1 MSRLYPTAI
10 YIRLSREDGDKDE
23 SDSVS
28 NQKKLLMTFVQSH
41 EELLLYNIYTDDG
54 YSGTTFRRPA
64 FRQMLSDIEERKVT
78 CVLVKDLSRF
88 GRDYIESGRFLE
100 RYFPEKGVRFISV
113 SDHIDSLRQSY
124 DMLLPI
130 RNVFNEQYARDISRK
145 VHSAL
150 RAKQQCGE
158 FIGAFA
164 SYGYRKS
171 PGNKNRLLIDEYAAS
186 VVRRIF
192 SLYLKGC
199 GKQQIARILN
209 AEGVLSPSE
218 YKRAAGLS
226 YGSPATAGH
235 HTLWSYS
242 TINHILHKEI
252 YVGNMVQGTKRQELR
267 GKQRAVRRENWV
279 VVPGTHPPIIDEET
293 WNLTQALLKSRVR
306 SPADNTG
313 KTFLPGKPG
322 VSSREPSSPG
332 RPDISA
338 RNPGAPASP
347 PTENPFSGLLFCAGC
362 GRPMVKTS
370 WRHADGRP
378 EYAFTCGTCKRYGRS
393 ACTPHTISARAL
405 TQVILSDL
413 SRILSHCENLPGLA
427 RLQAKRFL
435 ARWSDS
441 AAHGAVPESSRAGGD
456 ARQLKLEN
464 ILPRQEE
471 ARQLKLEDVLPGQED
486 ARQPDREEFRQLKL
500 EDILPRQED
509 TRQPGREEFLPERED
524 IRQLE
529 REEFHLQSLLRSSY
543 EDYKAGLLSR
553 QEFLSCQTDF
563 RRRKKLCADRLRVL
577 REQNEALAARIG
589 RSPFLREAAG
599 AAAQGAGPAADCT
612 DSATPGTGLA
622 AECADSATPGAGL
635 VAECADS
642 AAPGTGL
649 AAECA
654 DAATPG
660 TEPAADCA
668 DAFSSG
674 AAQAIF
680 PDRGLLRQL
689 ISRIIVHENRKIQ
702 IIYLFPPDD
711 TFSLPGQYSIKN

>member
-28 NQKKLLMTFVQSH
+28 NQKKLLMAFVQSH
-41 EELLLYNIYTDDG
+41 EELLLYNVYTDDG

-171 PGNKNRLLIDEYAAS
+171 PGDKNRLLIDEYAAS

-293 WNLTQALLKSRVR
+293 WNLTQALLKNRVR
-306 SPADNTG
+306 SPADNAG

-322 VSSREPSSPG
+322 VSFREPSSPG

-378 EYAFTCGTCKRYGRS
+378 EYAFTCGTCKRHGRG

-427 RLQAKRFL
+427 RQQAERFL
-435 ARWSDS
+435 ARWSGS

-456 ARQLKLEN
+456 A
-464 ILPRQEE
+464 
-471 ARQLKLEDVLPGQED
+471 
-486 ARQPDREEFRQLKL
+486 
-500 EDILPRQED
+500 
-509 TRQPGREEFLPERED
+509 
-524 IRQLE
+524 RQLE

-553 QEFLSCQTDF
+553 QEFLSCQKDF

-577 REQNEALAARIG
+577 REQNEVLAARIG
-589 RSPFLREAAG
+589 RSPFLQEAAG
-599 AAAQGAGPAADCT
+599 AAA
-612 DSATPGTGLA
+612 PGTGLA
-622 AECADSATPGAGL
+622 AECADSATPGADL
-635 VAECADS
+635 AADCADS
-642 AAPGTGL
+642 ATPGAGL
-649 AAECA
+649 VADCA

-660 TEPAADCA
+660 AGPAADCA

-689 ISRIIVHENRKIQ
+689 ISRIVVHENRKIQ

>member
-28 NQKKLLMTFVQSH
+28 NQKKLLMAFVQSH

-171 PGNKNRLLIDEYAAS
+171 PGDKNRLLIDEYAAS

-209 AEGVLSPSE
+209 AEGILSPSE

-226 YGSPATAGH
+226 YGSPATAGQ

-279 VVPGTHPPIIDEET
+279 IVPGTHPPIIDEET
-293 WNLTQALLKSRVR
+293 WNLTQTLLKNRVR
-306 SPADNTG
+306 SPADNAG
-313 KTFLPGKPG
+313 KTFLPGNPG

-378 EYAFTCGTCKRYGRS
+378 EYAFTCGTCKRHGRG

-427 RLQAKRFL
+427 RQQAERFL
-435 ARWSDS
+435 ARWSGS
-441 AAHGAVPESSRAGGD
+441 AAHGAVPESSRAGGN

-509 TRQPGREEFLPERED
+509 TRQPGREEFRLPERED

-563 RRRKKLCADRLRVL
+563 RRRKTLCADRLRVL
-577 REQNEALAARIG
+577 REQNEVLAARIG
-589 RSPFLREAAG
+589 RSPFLQEAAG

-622 AECADSATPGAGL
+622 AD
-635 VAECADS
+635 CADS
-642 AAPGTGL
+642 AAP
-649 AAECA
+649 
-654 DAATPG
+654 
-660 TEPAADCA
+660 
-668 DAFSSG
+668 
-674 AAQAIF
+674 AIF

-689 ISRIIVHENRKIQ
+689 ISRIVVHENRKIQ

>member
-28 NQKKLLMTFVQSH
+28 NQKKLLMAFVQSH

-171 PGNKNRLLIDEYAAS
+171 PGDKNRLLIDEYAAS

-293 WNLTQALLKSRVR
+293 WNLTQALLKNRVR

-322 VSSREPSSPG
+322 VSSREPSPPG

-378 EYAFTCGTCKRYGRS
+378 EYAFTCGTCKRHGRS

-427 RLQAKRFL
+427 RQQAERFL
-435 ARWSDS
+435 ARWSGS
-441 AAHGAVPESSRAGGD
+441 AAHGAIPESSRAGGD
-456 ARQLKLEN
+456 A
-464 ILPRQEE
+464 
-471 ARQLKLEDVLPGQED
+471 
-486 ARQPDREEFRQLKL
+486 
-500 EDILPRQED
+500 
-509 TRQPGREEFLPERED
+509 
-524 IRQLE
+524 RQLE

-577 REQNEALAARIG
+577 REQNEVLAARIG

-599 AAAQGAGPAADCT
+599 AAQGAD
-612 DSATPGTGLA
+612 LA
-622 AECADSATPGAGL
+622 AECADSATPGADL
-635 VAECADS
+635 AAECADS
-642 AAPGTGL
+642 AAPGAG
-649 AAECA
+649 
-654 DAATPG
+654 
-660 TEPAADCA
+660 PAADCT

-689 ISRIIVHENRKIQ
+689 ISRIVVHENRKIQ

>member
-28 NQKKLLMTFVQSH
+28 NQKKLLMAFVQSH

-171 PGNKNRLLIDEYAAS
+171 PGDKNRLLIDEYAAS

-209 AEGVLSPSE
+209 AEGILSPSE

-226 YGSPATAGH
+226 YGSPATVGQ

-293 WNLTQALLKSRVR
+293 WNLTQTLLKNRVR
-306 SPADNTG
+306 SPADNAG

-338 RNPGAPASP
+338 RNPGTPASP

-378 EYAFTCGTCKRYGRS
+378 EYAYTCGTCKRHGRG

-427 RLQAKRFL
+427 RQQAERFL
-435 ARWSDS
+435 ARWSGS

-456 ARQLKLEN
+456 A
-464 ILPRQEE
+464 
-471 ARQLKLEDVLPGQED
+471 
-486 ARQPDREEFRQLKL
+486 
-500 EDILPRQED
+500 
-509 TRQPGREEFLPERED
+509 
-524 IRQLE
+524 RQLE

-563 RRRKKLCADRLRVL
+563 RRRKKLCTDRLRVL
-577 REQNEALAARIG
+577 REQDEALAARIG
-589 RSPFLREAAG
+589 RSPFLQEAAG
-599 AAAQGAGPAADCT
+599 AAA
-612 DSATPGTGLA
+612 PGTGLA
-622 AECADSATPGAGL
+622 AECADSAAPGAGL
-635 VAECADS
+635 
-642 AAPGTGL
+642 T
-649 AAECA
+649 
-654 DAATPG
+654 
-660 TEPAADCA
+660 ADCT
-668 DAFSSG
+668 DAFSAG

-689 ISRIIVHENRKIQ
+689 ISRIVVHENRKIQ

>member
-28 NQKKLLMTFVQSH
+28 NQKKLLMAFVQSH

-279 VVPGTHPPIIDEET
+279 IVPGTHPPIIDMET

-427 RLQAKRFL
+427 RQQAERFL
-435 ARWSDS
+435 ARWSGS

-456 ARQLKLEN
+456 ARQLKLED

-471 ARQLKLEDVLPGQED
+471 

-500 EDILPRQED
+500 EDVLPEQKD
-509 TRQPGREEFLPERED
+509 ARQPDQEEFRQPERED
-524 IRQLE
+524 VRQLE

-589 RSPFLREAAG
+589 RSPFLQEAAG

-622 AECADSATPGAGL
+622 ADCADSATPGAGL

-649 AAECA
+649 AAECTASVTPGAGPTAECA
-654 DAATPG
+654 DAATP
-660 TEPAADCA
+660 
-668 DAFSSG
+668 G

-689 ISRIIVHENRKIQ
+689 ISRIVVHENRKIQ

>member
-28 NQKKLLMTFVQSH
+28 NQKKLLMAFVQSH
-41 EELLLYNIYTDDG
+41 EELLLYNVYTDDG

-171 PGNKNRLLIDEYAAS
+171 PGDKNRLLIDEYAAS
-186 VVRRIF
+186 VVRKIF

-293 WNLTQALLKSRVR
+293 WNLTQALLKNRVR
-306 SPADNTG
+306 SPADNAG

-362 GRPMVKTS
+362 GCPMVKTS

-378 EYAFTCGTCKRYGRS
+378 EYAFTCGTCKRHGRG

-427 RLQAKRFL
+427 RQQAERFL
-435 ARWSDS
+435 ARWSGS

-456 ARQLKLEN
+456 A
-464 ILPRQEE
+464 
-471 ARQLKLEDVLPGQED
+471 
-486 ARQPDREEFRQLKL
+486 
-500 EDILPRQED
+500 
-509 TRQPGREEFLPERED
+509 
-524 IRQLE
+524 RQLE

-563 RRRKKLCADRLRVL
+563 RRRKKLCTDRLRVL
-577 REQNEALAARIG
+577 REQDEALAARIG
-589 RSPFLREAAG
+589 RSPFLQEAAG
-599 AAAQGAGPAADCT
+599 AAA
-612 DSATPGTGLA
+612 PGTGLA
-622 AECADSATPGAGL
+622 AECADSAAPGAGL
-635 VAECADS
+635 
-642 AAPGTGL
+642 T
-649 AAECA
+649 
-654 DAATPG
+654 
-660 TEPAADCA
+660 ADCT
-668 DAFSSG
+668 DAFSAG

-689 ISRIIVHENRKIQ
+689 ISRIVVHENRKIQ

>member
-28 NQKKLLMTFVQSH
+28 NQKKLLMAFVQSH

-405 TQVILSDL
+405 TQVILFDL

-427 RLQAKRFL
+427 RQQAKRFL
-435 ARWSDS
+435 ARWSGS
-441 AAHGAVPESSRAGGD
+441 AAHGAVPELSRAGGD
-456 ARQLKLEN
+456 VRQLKPED

-486 ARQPDREEFRQLKL
+486 ARQPGREEFRQLKL

-509 TRQPGREEFLPERED
+509 TRQPGREEFRLPERED

-577 REQNEALAARIG
+577 REQNEVLAARIG
-589 RSPFLREAAG
+589 RSPFLQEAAG

-622 AECADSATPGAGL
+622 AD
-635 VAECADS
+635 CADS

-649 AAECA
+649 AAECTASVTPGAGPTAECA
-654 DAATPG
+654 DAATP
-660 TEPAADCA
+660 
-668 DAFSSG
+668 G

-689 ISRIIVHENRKIQ
+689 ISRIVVHENRKIQ

>member
-28 NQKKLLMTFVQSH
+28 NQKKLLMAFVQSH
-41 EELLLYNIYTDDG
+41 EELLLYNVYTDDG

-171 PGNKNRLLIDEYAAS
+171 PGDKNRLLIDEYAAS

-293 WNLTQALLKSRVR
+293 WNLTQALLKNRVR
-306 SPADNTG
+306 SPADNAG

-378 EYAFTCGTCKRYGRS
+378 EYAFTCGTCKRHGRG

-427 RLQAKRFL
+427 RQQAERFL
-435 ARWSDS
+435 ARWSGS
-441 AAHGAVPESSRAGGD
+441 AAHGAVPELSRAGDD
-456 ARQLKLEN
+456 ARRRKLE
-464 ILPRQEE
+464 EF
-471 ARQLKLEDVLPGQED
+471 LPGQED
-486 ARQPDREEFRQLKL
+486 AHQPDREEFH
-500 EDILPRQED
+500 
-509 TRQPGREEFLPERED
+509 LPEQED

-553 QEFLSCQTDF
+553 QEFLSCQKDF

-577 REQNEALAARIG
+577 REQNEVLAARIG

-599 AAAQGAGPAADCT
+599 AAAPGAGPAADY
-612 DSATPGTGLA
+612 
-622 AECADSATPGAGL
+622 
-635 VAECADS
+635 
-642 AAPGTGL
+642 
-649 AAECA
+649 
-654 DAATPG
+654 
-660 TEPAADCA
+660 A

-689 ISRIIVHENRKIQ
+689 ISRIVVHENRKIQ

>member
-28 NQKKLLMTFVQSH
+28 NQKKLLMAFVQSH

-171 PGNKNRLLIDEYAAS
+171 PGDKNRLLIDEYAAS

-279 VVPGTHPPIIDEET
+279 IVPGTHPPIIDEET
-293 WNLTQALLKSRVR
+293 WNLTQTLLKNRVR
-306 SPADNTG
+306 SPADNAG

-322 VSSREPSSPG
+322 VSFREPSSPG
-332 RPDISA
+332 RPDIST

-378 EYAFTCGTCKRYGRS
+378 EYAFTCGTCKRHGRG

-413 SRILSHCENLPGLA
+413 SRILSHCGNLPGLA
-427 RLQAKRFL
+427 RQQAERFL
-435 ARWSDS
+435 ARWSGS

-456 ARQLKLEN
+456 ARHMK
-464 ILPRQEE
+464 
-471 ARQLKLEDVLPGQED
+471 
-486 ARQPDREEFRQLKL
+486 REEFRPPERGTARQL
-500 EDILPRQED
+500 
-509 TRQPGREEFLPERED
+509 ERED

-529 REEFHLQSLLRSSY
+529 REGFHLQSLLRSSY

-553 QEFLSCQTDF
+553 QEFLSCQKDF

-577 REQNEALAARIG
+577 REQNEVLAARIG
-589 RSPFLREAAG
+589 RSPFLRETAG
-599 AAAQGAGPAADCT
+599 AAQGADLAAD
-612 DSATPGTGLA
+612 
-622 AECADSATPGAGL
+622 CADSATPGAGL

-649 AAECA
+649 AAECTDDAAPGTWPTAECA
-654 DAATPG
+654 DSATPG

-689 ISRIIVHENRKIQ
+689 ISRIVVHENRKIQ

-711 TFSLPGQYSIKN
+711 AFSLPGQYSIKN

>member
-28 NQKKLLMTFVQSH
+28 NQKKLLMAFVQSH

-427 RLQAKRFL
+427 RQQAERFL
-435 ARWSDS
+435 ARWSGS

-456 ARQLKLEN
+456 ARQLK
-464 ILPRQEE
+464 P
-471 ARQLKLEDVLPGQED
+471 EDVLPEQKD
-486 ARQPDREEFRQLKL
+486 ARQPDREEFRQ
-500 EDILPRQED
+500 
-509 TRQPGREEFLPERED
+509 PERED
-524 IRQLE
+524 ARQLE

-577 REQNEALAARIG
+577 REQNEVLAARIG
-589 RSPFLREAAG
+589 RSPFLQEAAG

-622 AECADSATPGAGL
+622 AD
-635 VAECADS
+635 CADS

-649 AAECA
+649 AAECTASVTPGAGPTAECA
-654 DAATPG
+654 DAATP
-660 TEPAADCA
+660 
-668 DAFSSG
+668 G

-689 ISRIIVHENRKIQ
+689 ISRIVVHENRKIQ

>member
-28 NQKKLLMTFVQSH
+28 NQKKLLMAFVQSH

-279 VVPGTHPPIIDEET
+279 VVPGTPPPIINEET

-441 AAHGAVPESSRAGGD
+441 AAHGAVPESSRAGD
-456 ARQLKLEN
+456 DVRQLKPED
-464 ILPRQEE
+464 ILPEQ
-471 ARQLKLEDVLPGQED
+471 KY

-509 TRQPGREEFLPERED
+509 TRQPGREEFRLPERED

-577 REQNEALAARIG
+577 REQNEVLAARIG

-599 AAAQGAGPAADCT
+599 TAQGAD
-612 DSATPGTGLA
+612 
-622 AECADSATPGAGL
+622 
-635 VAECADS
+635 
-642 AAPGTGL
+642 L

-660 TEPAADCA
+660 AGLVADCA
-668 DAFSSG
+668 GAATPG

-689 ISRIIVHENRKIQ
+689 ISRIVVHENRKIQ

-711 TFSLPGQYSIKN
+711 AFSLPGQYSIKN

>member
-28 NQKKLLMTFVQSH
+28 NQKKLLMAFVQSH

-171 PGNKNRLLIDEYAAS
+171 PGDKNRLLIDEYAAS

-209 AEGVLSPSE
+209 AEGILSPSE

-226 YGSPATAGH
+226 YGSPATAGQ

-293 WNLTQALLKSRVR
+293 WNLTQTLLKNRVR
-306 SPADNTG
+306 SPADNAG

-338 RNPGAPASP
+338 RNPGTPASP

-378 EYAFTCGTCKRYGRS
+378 EYAFTCGTCKRHGRS

-427 RLQAKRFL
+427 RQQAKRFL
-435 ARWSDS
+435 ARWSGS
-441 AAHGAVPESSRAGGD
+441 AAHGAVPELSRAGGD
-456 ARQLKLEN
+456 
-464 ILPRQEE
+464 
-471 ARQLKLEDVLPGQED
+471 
-486 ARQPDREEFRQLKL
+486 
-500 EDILPRQED
+500 
-509 TRQPGREEFLPERED
+509 T
-524 IRQLE
+524 RQLE

-599 AAAQGAGPAADCT
+599 TAQGKSWKG
-612 DSATPGTGLA
+612 G
-622 AECADSATPGAGL
+622 
-635 VAECADS
+635 
-642 AAPGTGL
+642 
-649 AAECA
+649 
-654 DAATPG
+654 
-660 TEPAADCA
+660 
-668 DAFSSG
+668 
-674 AAQAIF
+674 
-680 PDRGLLRQL
+680 
-689 ISRIIVHENRKIQ
+689 
-702 IIYLFPPDD
+702 
-711 TFSLPGQYSIKN
+711 

>member
-28 NQKKLLMTFVQSH
+28 NQKKLLMAFVQSH

-171 PGNKNRLLIDEYAAS
+171 PGDKNRLLIDEYAAS

-293 WNLTQALLKSRVR
+293 WNLTQALLKNRVR

-322 VSSREPSSPG
+322 VSSREPSPPG

-378 EYAFTCGTCKRYGRS
+378 EYAFTCGTCKRHGRG

-427 RLQAKRFL
+427 RQQAERFL
-435 ARWSDS
+435 ARWSGS
-441 AAHGAVPESSRAGGD
+441 AAHGAIPESSRAGGD
-456 ARQLKLEN
+456 A
-464 ILPRQEE
+464 
-471 ARQLKLEDVLPGQED
+471 
-486 ARQPDREEFRQLKL
+486 
-500 EDILPRQED
+500 
-509 TRQPGREEFLPERED
+509 
-524 IRQLE
+524 RQLE

-553 QEFLSCQTDF
+553 QEFLSCQKDF

-577 REQNEALAARIG
+577 REQNEVLAARIG

-599 AAAQGAGPAADCT
+599 AAQGAD
-612 DSATPGTGLA
+612 LA
-622 AECADSATPGAGL
+622 AECADSATPGADL
-635 VAECADS
+635 AAECADS
-642 AAPGTGL
+642 AAPGAG
-649 AAECA
+649 
-654 DAATPG
+654 
-660 TEPAADCA
+660 PAADCT

-689 ISRIIVHENRKIQ
+689 ISRIVVHENRKIQ

>member
-28 NQKKLLMTFVQSH
+28 NQKKLLMAFVQSH

-378 EYAFTCGTCKRYGRS
+378 EYAFTCGTCKRHGRS

-427 RLQAKRFL
+427 RQQAKRFL
-435 ARWSDS
+435 ARWSGS
-441 AAHGAVPESSRAGGD
+441 AAHGAVPELSRAGGD
-456 ARQLKLEN
+456 ARQLKLE
-464 ILPRQEE
+464 
-471 ARQLKLEDVLPGQED
+471 DVLPEQKD
-486 ARQPDREEFRQLKL
+486 TRQPDREEFH
-500 EDILPRQED
+500 
-509 TRQPGREEFLPERED
+509 LPERED

-543 EDYKAGLLSR
+543 EDYRAGLLSR

-577 REQNEALAARIG
+577 REQNEVLAARIG

-599 AAAQGAGPAADCT
+599 AAQGAD
-612 DSATPGTGLA
+612 LA

-642 AAPGTGL
+642 AAQGAGPTAECTDSAAPGAGL
-649 AAECA
+649 AADCA
-654 DAATPG
+654 DAATP
-660 TEPAADCA
+660 
-668 DAFSSG
+668 G

-689 ISRIIVHENRKIQ
+689 ISRIVVHENRKIQ

>member
-28 NQKKLLMTFVQSH
+28 NQKKLLMAFVQSH

-427 RLQAKRFL
+427 RQQAERFL
-435 ARWSDS
+435 ARWSGS

-456 ARQLKLEN
+456 ARRMK
-464 ILPRQEE
+464 
-471 ARQLKLEDVLPGQED
+471 
-486 ARQPDREEFRQLKL
+486 REEFRQ
-500 EDILPRQED
+500 
-509 TRQPGREEFLPERED
+509 PERED
-524 IRQLE
+524 VRQLE

-599 AAAQGAGPAADCT
+599 AATPDTGPAADCT
-612 DSATPGTGLA
+612 DSATPGAGLA
-622 AECADSATPGAGL
+622 AECTDFATP
-635 VAECADS
+635 
-642 AAPGTGL
+642 
-649 AAECA
+649 
-654 DAATPG
+654 
-660 TEPAADCA
+660 
-668 DAFSSG
+668 G

-689 ISRIIVHENRKIQ
+689 ISRIVVHENRKIQ

>member
-28 NQKKLLMTFVQSH
+28 NQKKLLMAFVQSH

-54 YSGTTFRRPA
+54 SSGTTFRRPA

-279 VVPGTHPPIIDEET
+279 IVPGTHPPIIDMET

-427 RLQAKRFL
+427 RQQAERFL
-435 ARWSDS
+435 ARWSGS

-456 ARQLKLEN
+456 ARQLKLED
-464 ILPRQEE
+464 ILPRPEE
-471 ARQLKLEDVLPGQED
+471 

-500 EDILPRQED
+500 EDVLPEQKD
-509 TRQPGREEFLPERED
+509 ARQPDQEEFRQPERED
-524 IRQLE
+524 VRQLE

-589 RSPFLREAAG
+589 RSPFLQEAAG

-622 AECADSATPGAGL
+622 ADCADSATPGAGL

-649 AAECA
+649 AAECTASVTPGAGPTAECA
-654 DAATPG
+654 DAATP
-660 TEPAADCA
+660 
-668 DAFSSG
+668 G

-689 ISRIIVHENRKIQ
+689 ISRIVVHENRKIQ

>member
-28 NQKKLLMTFVQSH
+28 NQKKLLMAFVQSH
-41 EELLLYNIYTDDG
+41 EELLLYNVYTDDG

-171 PGNKNRLLIDEYAAS
+171 PGDKNRLLIDEYAAS

-293 WNLTQALLKSRVR
+293 WNLTQALLKNRVR
-306 SPADNTG
+306 SPADNAG

-378 EYAFTCGTCKRYGRS
+378 EYAFTCGTCKRHGRG

-427 RLQAKRFL
+427 RQQAERFL
-435 ARWSDS
+435 ARWSGS

-456 ARQLKLEN
+456 A
-464 ILPRQEE
+464 
-471 ARQLKLEDVLPGQED
+471 
-486 ARQPDREEFRQLKL
+486 
-500 EDILPRQED
+500 
-509 TRQPGREEFLPERED
+509 
-524 IRQLE
+524 RQLE

-563 RRRKKLCADRLRVL
+563 RRRKKLCTDRLRVL
-577 REQNEALAARIG
+577 REQDEALAARIG
-589 RSPFLREAAG
+589 RSPFLQEAAG
-599 AAAQGAGPAADCT
+599 AAA
-612 DSATPGTGLA
+612 PGTGLA
-622 AECADSATPGAGL
+622 AECADSATPGADL
-635 VAECADS
+635 AADCADS
-642 AAPGTGL
+642 ATPGAGL
-649 AAECA
+649 AADCA

-660 TEPAADCA
+660 AGPAADCA

-689 ISRIIVHENRKIQ
+689 ISRIVVHENRKIQ

>member
-28 NQKKLLMTFVQSH
+28 NQKKLLMAFVQSH

-171 PGNKNRLLIDEYAAS
+171 PGDKNRLLIDEYAAS

-209 AEGVLSPSE
+209 AEGILSPSE

-226 YGSPATAGH
+226 YGSPATAGQ

-293 WNLTQALLKSRVR
+293 WNLTQTLLKNRVR
-306 SPADNTG
+306 SPADNAG

-338 RNPGAPASP
+338 RNPGTPASP

-378 EYAFTCGTCKRYGRS
+378 EYAFTCGTCKRHGRS

-427 RLQAKRFL
+427 RQQAERFL
-435 ARWSDS
+435 ARWSGS
-441 AAHGAVPESSRAGGD
+441 AAHGAVPESSRAGDD
-456 ARQLKLEN
+456 ARRMK
-464 ILPRQEE
+464 
-471 ARQLKLEDVLPGQED
+471 
-486 ARQPDREEFRQLKL
+486 REEFRQPEREDVRQLEREEFHL
-500 EDILPRQED
+500 LEREDILPWQED
-509 TRQPGREEFLPERED
+509 ARHMKREEFRPPERGTARQLERED

-529 REEFHLQSLLRSSY
+529 REKFHLQSLLRSSY

-577 REQNEALAARIG
+577 REQNEVLAARIG

-599 AAAQGAGPAADCT
+599 TAQGADLAAECADA
-612 DSATPGTGLA
+612 ATPGADLA
-622 AECADSATPGAGL
+622 AECADSATPGADL
-635 VAECADS
+635 
-642 AAPGTGL
+642 
-649 AAECA
+649 
-654 DAATPG
+654 
-660 TEPAADCA
+660 AADCA

-689 ISRIIVHENRKIQ
+689 ISRIVVHENRKIQ

>member
-28 NQKKLLMTFVQSH
+28 NQKKLLMAFVQSH

-171 PGNKNRLLIDEYAAS
+171 PGDKNRLLIDEYAAS

-209 AEGVLSPSE
+209 AEGILSPSE

-226 YGSPATAGH
+226 YGSPATAGQ

-293 WNLTQALLKSRVR
+293 WNLTQTLLKNRVR
-306 SPADNTG
+306 SPAGNAG

-338 RNPGAPASP
+338 RNPGTPASP

-378 EYAFTCGTCKRYGRS
+378 EYAFTCGTCKRHGRG

-413 SRILSHCENLPGLA
+413 SRILYHCENLPGLA
-427 RLQAKRFL
+427 RQQAERFL
-435 ARWSDS
+435 ARWSGS

-456 ARQLKLEN
+456 A
-464 ILPRQEE
+464 
-471 ARQLKLEDVLPGQED
+471 
-486 ARQPDREEFRQLKL
+486 
-500 EDILPRQED
+500 
-509 TRQPGREEFLPERED
+509 
-524 IRQLE
+524 RQLE

-577 REQNEALAARIG
+577 REQNEVLAARIG

-599 AAAQGAGPAADCT
+599 AA
-612 DSATPGTGLA
+612 TP
-622 AECADSATPGAGL
+622 
-635 VAECADS
+635 
-642 AAPGTGL
+642 
-649 AAECA
+649 
-654 DAATPG
+654 
-660 TEPAADCA
+660 
-668 DAFSSG
+668 G

-689 ISRIIVHENRKIQ
+689 ISRIVVHENRKIQ

>member
-28 NQKKLLMTFVQSH
+28 NQKKLLMAFVQSH

-347 PTENPFSGLLFCAGC
+347 PTESPFSGLLFCAGC

-378 EYAFTCGTCKRYGRS
+378 EYAFTCGTCKRHGRS

-509 TRQPGREEFLPERED
+509 TRQPGREEFRLPERED

-577 REQNEALAARIG
+577 REQNEVLAARIG
-589 RSPFLREAAG
+589 RSPFLQEAAG
-599 AAAQGAGPAADCT
+599 AAQGAD
-612 DSATPGTGLA
+612 LA

-635 VAECADS
+635 VADCADS
-642 AAPGTGL
+642 AAQGAGPTAECTDSAAPGAGL
-649 AAECA
+649 AADCA
-654 DAATPG
+654 DAATP
-660 TEPAADCA
+660 
-668 DAFSSG
+668 G

-689 ISRIIVHENRKIQ
+689 ISRIVVHENRKIQ

>member
-28 NQKKLLMTFVQSH
+28 NQKKLLMAFVQSH

-171 PGNKNRLLIDEYAAS
+171 PGDKNRLLIDEYAAS

-279 VVPGTHPPIIDEET
+279 IVPGTHPPIIDEET
-293 WNLTQALLKSRVR
+293 WNLTQTLLKNRVR
-306 SPADNTG
+306 SPADNAG

-322 VSSREPSSPG
+322 VSFREPSSPG
-332 RPDISA
+332 RPDIST

-378 EYAFTCGTCKRYGRS
+378 EYAFTCGTCKRHGRG
-393 ACTPHTISARAL
+393 ACTPHTISARTL

-427 RLQAKRFL
+427 RQQAKRFL
-435 ARWSDS
+435 ARWSGS
-441 AAHGAVPESSRAGGD
+441 AAHGAVPELSRAGGD
-456 ARQLKLEN
+456 ARRMEW
-464 ILPRQEE
+464 
-471 ARQLKLEDVLPGQED
+471 
-486 ARQPDREEFRQLKL
+486 EEFRQSERGTARQL
-500 EDILPRQED
+500 E
-509 TRQPGREEFLPERED
+509 REEFHLPERED

-577 REQNEALAARIG
+577 REQNEMLDARIG
-589 RSPFLREAAG
+589 RSPFLREVAG
-599 AAAQGAGPAADCT
+599 ATAQGADLETDCAD
-612 DSATPGTGLA
+612 SVTPGAWPT
-622 AECADSATPGAGL
+622 AECADS
-635 VAECADS
+635 
-642 AAPGTGL
+642 
-649 AAECA
+649 
-654 DAATPG
+654 ATPG

-689 ISRIIVHENRKIQ
+689 ISRIVVHENRKIQ

-711 TFSLPGQYSIKN
+711 AFSLPGQYSIKN

>member
-28 NQKKLLMTFVQSH
+28 NQKKLLMAFVQSH

-509 TRQPGREEFLPERED
+509 TRQPGREEFRLPERED

-577 REQNEALAARIG
+577 REQNEVLAARIG
-589 RSPFLREAAG
+589 RSPFLQEAAG

-622 AECADSATPGAGL
+622 AD
-635 VAECADS
+635 CADS

-649 AAECA
+649 AAECTASVTPGAGPTAECA
-654 DAATPG
+654 DAATP
-660 TEPAADCA
+660 
-668 DAFSSG
+668 G

-689 ISRIIVHENRKIQ
+689 ISRIVVHENRKIQ

>member
-28 NQKKLLMTFVQSH
+28 NQKKLLMAFVQSH
-41 EELLLYNIYTDDG
+41 EELLLYNMYTDDG

-405 TQVILSDL
+405 TQVILFDL

-427 RLQAKRFL
+427 RQQAKRFL
-435 ARWSDS
+435 ARWSGS
-441 AAHGAVPESSRAGGD
+441 AAHGAVPELSRAGGD
-456 ARQLKLEN
+456 VRQLKPED
-464 ILPRQEE
+464 ILPEQ
-471 ARQLKLEDVLPGQED
+471 KY

-500 EDILPRQED
+500 EDVLPEQKD
-509 TRQPGREEFLPERED
+509 ARQPDQEEFRQPERED
-524 IRQLE
+524 VRQLE

-589 RSPFLREAAG
+589 RSPFLQEAAG

-622 AECADSATPGAGL
+622 AD
-635 VAECADS
+635 CADS
-642 AAPGTGL
+642 AA
-649 AAECA
+649 
-654 DAATPG
+654 PG

-711 TFSLPGQYSIKN
+711 AFSLPGQYSIKN

>member
-28 NQKKLLMTFVQSH
+28 NQKKLLMAFVQSH

-362 GRPMVKTS
+362 GRSMVKTS

-378 EYAFTCGTCKRYGRS
+378 EYAFTCGTCKRHGRGT
-393 ACTPHTISARAL
+393 CTPHTISARAL

-413 SRILSHCENLPGLA
+413 SRILSHCENLPGLV
-427 RLQAKRFL
+427 RQQTERFL
-435 ARWSDS
+435 ACWSGS

-456 ARQLKLEN
+456 A
-464 ILPRQEE
+464 
-471 ARQLKLEDVLPGQED
+471 
-486 ARQPDREEFRQLKL
+486 
-500 EDILPRQED
+500 
-509 TRQPGREEFLPERED
+509 
-524 IRQLE
+524 RQLE

-553 QEFLSCQTDF
+553 QEFLSCQKDF

-577 REQNEALAARIG
+577 REQNEVLAARIG

-599 AAAQGAGPAADCT
+599 AA
-612 DSATPGTGLA
+612 TP
-622 AECADSATPGAGL
+622 
-635 VAECADS
+635 
-642 AAPGTGL
+642 
-649 AAECA
+649 
-654 DAATPG
+654 
-660 TEPAADCA
+660 
-668 DAFSSG
+668 G

-689 ISRIIVHENRKIQ
+689 ISRIVVHENRKIQ

>member
-28 NQKKLLMTFVQSH
+28 NQKKLLMAFVQSH

-171 PGNKNRLLIDEYAAS
+171 PGDKNRLLIDEYAAS

-293 WNLTQALLKSRVR
+293 WNLTQALLKNRVR
-306 SPADNTG
+306 SPADNAG

-378 EYAFTCGTCKRYGRS
+378 EYAFTCGTCKRHGRG

-427 RLQAKRFL
+427 RQQAERFL
-435 ARWSDS
+435 ARWSGS

-456 ARQLKLEN
+456 A
-464 ILPRQEE
+464 
-471 ARQLKLEDVLPGQED
+471 
-486 ARQPDREEFRQLKL
+486 
-500 EDILPRQED
+500 
-509 TRQPGREEFLPERED
+509 
-524 IRQLE
+524 RQLE

-563 RRRKKLCADRLRVL
+563 RHRKKLCADRLRVL
-577 REQNEALAARIG
+577 REQNEVLAARIG

-599 AAAQGAGPAADCT
+599 AAQGAD
-612 DSATPGTGLA
+612 LA
-622 AECADSATPGAGL
+622 AECADSATPGADL
-635 VAECADS
+635 AAECADS
-642 AAPGTGL
+642 AAPGAGL
-649 AAECA
+649 
-654 DAATPG
+654 T
-660 TEPAADCA
+660 ADCT
-668 DAFSSG
+668 DAFSAG

-689 ISRIIVHENRKIQ
+689 ISRIVVHENRKIQ

>member
-28 NQKKLLMTFVQSH
+28 NQKKLLMAFVQSH

-338 RNPGAPASP
+338 RNPGTPASP

-378 EYAFTCGTCKRYGRS
+378 EYAFTCGTCKRHGRS

-427 RLQAKRFL
+427 RQQAKRFL

-456 ARQLKLEN
+456 ARQLK
-464 ILPRQEE
+464 P
-471 ARQLKLEDVLPGQED
+471 EDVLPEQKD
-486 ARQPDREEFRQLKL
+486 ARQPDREEFRQ
-500 EDILPRQED
+500 
-509 TRQPGREEFLPERED
+509 PERD
-524 IRQLE
+524 DARQLE

-577 REQNEALAARIG
+577 REQNEVLAARIG
-589 RSPFLREAAG
+589 RSPFLQEAAG

-622 AECADSATPGAGL
+622 AD
-635 VAECADS
+635 CADS

-649 AAECA
+649 AAECTASVTPGAGPTAECA
-654 DAATPG
+654 DAATP
-660 TEPAADCA
+660 
-668 DAFSSG
+668 G

-689 ISRIIVHENRKIQ
+689 ISRIVVHENRKIQ

>member
-1 MSRLYPTAI
+1 MSRRYPTAI

-28 NQKKLLMTFVQSH
+28 NQKKLLMAFVQSH

-64 FRQMLSDIEERKVT
+64 FRRMLSDIEERKVT

-171 PGNKNRLLIDEYAAS
+171 PGDKNRLLIDEYAAS

-306 SPADNTG
+306 SPVDNAG

-378 EYAFTCGTCKRYGRS
+378 EYAFTCGTCKRHGRS

-427 RLQAKRFL
+427 RQQAERFL
-435 ARWSDS
+435 ACWSGS

-456 ARQLKLEN
+456 VRQLE
-464 ILPRQEE
+464 
-471 ARQLKLEDVLPGQED
+471 
-486 ARQPDREEFRQLKL
+486 REEFRQPEREDVRQLEREEFHL
-500 EDILPRQED
+500 LEREDILPWQED
-509 TRQPGREEFLPERED
+509 ARHMKREEFRPPERGTARQLERED

-529 REEFHLQSLLRSSY
+529 REKFHLQSLLRSSY

-577 REQNEALAARIG
+577 REQNEVLAARIG
-589 RSPFLREAAG
+589 RSPFLQEAAG
-599 AAAQGAGPAADCT
+599 AAQGAD
-612 DSATPGTGLA
+612 LA
-622 AECADSATPGAGL
+622 AECADSATPGAGPTADCANSAAPGTDL
-635 VAECADS
+635 AAEYTDS

-654 DAATPG
+654 AASLPG
-660 TEPAADCA
+660 TGLAAECA
-668 DAFSSG
+668 DVSSPV

-689 ISRIIVHENRKIQ
+689 ISRIVVHENRKIQ

>member
-28 NQKKLLMTFVQSH
+28 NQKKLLMAFVQSH

-171 PGNKNRLLIDEYAAS
+171 PGNKNLLLIDEYAAS

-378 EYAFTCGTCKRYGRS
+378 EYAFTCGTCKRHGRG

-509 TRQPGREEFLPERED
+509 TRQPGREEFRLPERED

-622 AECADSATPGAGL
+622 ADCADSATPGAGL
-635 VAECADS
+635 VAECAD
-642 AAPGTGL
+642 
-649 AAECA
+649 
-654 DAATPG
+654 AATP
-660 TEPAADCA
+660 
-668 DAFSSG
+668 G

-689 ISRIIVHENRKIQ
+689 ISRIVVHENRKIQ

>member
-28 NQKKLLMTFVQSH
+28 NQKKLLMAFVQSH

-64 FRQMLSDIEERKVT
+64 FRRMLSDIEERKVT

-171 PGNKNRLLIDEYAAS
+171 PGDKNRLLIDEYAAS

-293 WNLTQALLKSRVR
+293 WNLTQALLKNRVR
-306 SPADNTG
+306 SPADNAG

-378 EYAFTCGTCKRYGRS
+378 EYAFTCGTCKRHGRG

-427 RLQAKRFL
+427 RQQAERFL
-435 ARWSDS
+435 ARWSGS

-456 ARQLKLEN
+456 A
-464 ILPRQEE
+464 
-471 ARQLKLEDVLPGQED
+471 
-486 ARQPDREEFRQLKL
+486 
-500 EDILPRQED
+500 
-509 TRQPGREEFLPERED
+509 
-524 IRQLE
+524 RQLE

-553 QEFLSCQTDF
+553 QEFLSCQKDF

-577 REQNEALAARIG
+577 REQNEVLAARIG

-599 AAAQGAGPAADCT
+599 AAQGAD
-612 DSATPGTGLA
+612 LA

-635 VAECADS
+635 VAD
-642 AAPGTGL
+642 
-649 AAECA
+649 CA

-660 TEPAADCA
+660 AGPAADCA

-689 ISRIIVHENRKIQ
+689 ISRIVVHENRKIQ

>member
-28 NQKKLLMTFVQSH
+28 NQKKLLMAFVQSH

-405 TQVILSDL
+405 TQVILFDL

-427 RLQAKRFL
+427 RQQAERFL
-435 ARWSDS
+435 VRWSGS
-441 AAHGAVPESSRAGGD
+441 AAHGAVPESSRVGGD

-486 ARQPDREEFRQLKL
+486 ARQPGREEFRQLKL

-577 REQNEALAARIG
+577 REQNEVLAARIG
-589 RSPFLREAAG
+589 RSPFLQEAAG
-599 AAAQGAGPAADCT
+599 AAQGAGPAADCT

-622 AECADSATPGAGL
+622 AD
-635 VAECADS
+635 CADS

-649 AAECA
+649 AAECTA
-654 DAATPG
+654 SVTPG
-660 TEPAADCA
+660 AGPTAECADSATQGAGPAAECA
-668 DAFSSG
+668 DAFSPS
-674 AAQAIF
+674 AAPAIF

-689 ISRIIVHENRKIQ
+689 ISRIVVHENRKIQ

>member
-28 NQKKLLMTFVQSH
+28 NQKKLLMAFVQSH

-171 PGNKNRLLIDEYAAS
+171 PGDKNRLLIDEYAAS

-209 AEGVLSPSE
+209 AEGILSPSE

-226 YGSPATAGH
+226 YGSPATAGQ

-293 WNLTQALLKSRVR
+293 WNLTQTLLKNRVR
-306 SPADNTG
+306 SPADNAG

-338 RNPGAPASP
+338 RNPGTPASP

-370 WRHADGRP
+370 WQHADGRP
-378 EYAFTCGTCKRYGRS
+378 EYAFTCGTCKRHGRS

-427 RLQAKRFL
+427 RQQAERFL
-435 ARWSDS
+435 ARWSGS

-456 ARQLKLEN
+456 A
-464 ILPRQEE
+464 
-471 ARQLKLEDVLPGQED
+471 
-486 ARQPDREEFRQLKL
+486 
-500 EDILPRQED
+500 
-509 TRQPGREEFLPERED
+509 
-524 IRQLE
+524 RQLE

-563 RRRKKLCADRLRVL
+563 RRRKTLCADRLRVL

-589 RSPFLREAAG
+589 RSPFLQEAAG

-711 TFSLPGQYSIKN
+711 AFSLPGQYSIKN

>member
-28 NQKKLLMTFVQSH
+28 NQKKLLMAFVQSH
-41 EELLLYNIYTDDG
+41 EELLLYNVYTDDG

-171 PGNKNRLLIDEYAAS
+171 PGDKNRLLIDEYAAS

-405 TQVILSDL
+405 TQVILFDL

-427 RLQAKRFL
+427 RQQAKRFL
-435 ARWSDS
+435 ARWSGS
-441 AAHGAVPESSRAGGD
+441 AAHGAVPELSRAGGD
-456 ARQLKLEN
+456 VRQLKPED
-464 ILPRQEE
+464 ILPEQ
-471 ARQLKLEDVLPGQED
+471 KY

-500 EDILPRQED
+500 EDVLPEQKD
-509 TRQPGREEFLPERED
+509 ARQPDQEEFRQPERED
-524 IRQLE
+524 VRQLE

-589 RSPFLREAAG
+589 RSPFLQEAAG

-622 AECADSATPGAGL
+622 AD
-635 VAECADS
+635 CADS
-642 AAPGTGL
+642 AA
-649 AAECA
+649 
-654 DAATPG
+654 PG

-689 ISRIIVHENRKIQ
+689 ISRIVVHENRKIQ

>member
-28 NQKKLLMTFVQSH
+28 NQKKLLMAFVQSH

-171 PGNKNRLLIDEYAAS
+171 PGDKNRLLIDEYAAS

-293 WNLTQALLKSRVR
+293 WNLTQALLKNRVR

-322 VSSREPSSPG
+322 VSSREPSPPG

-378 EYAFTCGTCKRYGRS
+378 EYAFTCGTCKRHGRG

-427 RLQAKRFL
+427 RQQAERFL
-435 ARWSDS
+435 ARWSGS
-441 AAHGAVPESSRAGGD
+441 AAHGAIPESSRAGGD
-456 ARQLKLEN
+456 A
-464 ILPRQEE
+464 
-471 ARQLKLEDVLPGQED
+471 
-486 ARQPDREEFRQLKL
+486 
-500 EDILPRQED
+500 
-509 TRQPGREEFLPERED
+509 
-524 IRQLE
+524 RQLE

-577 REQNEALAARIG
+577 REQNEVLAARIG

-599 AAAQGAGPAADCT
+599 AAQGAD
-612 DSATPGTGLA
+612 LA
-622 AECADSATPGAGL
+622 AECADSATPGADL
-635 VAECADS
+635 AAECADS
-642 AAPGTGL
+642 AAPGAG
-649 AAECA
+649 
-654 DAATPG
+654 
-660 TEPAADCA
+660 PAADCT

-689 ISRIIVHENRKIQ
+689 ISRIVVHENRKIQ

>member
-28 NQKKLLMTFVQSH
+28 NQKKLLMAFVQSH

-427 RLQAKRFL
+427 RQQAERFL
-435 ARWSDS
+435 ARWSGS

-456 ARQLKLEN
+456 ARQLK
-464 ILPRQEE
+464 P
-471 ARQLKLEDVLPGQED
+471 EDVLPEQKD
-486 ARQPDREEFRQLKL
+486 ARQPDREEFRQ
-500 EDILPRQED
+500 
-509 TRQPGREEFLPERED
+509 PERED
-524 IRQLE
+524 ARQLE

-577 REQNEALAARIG
+577 REQNEVLAARIG
-589 RSPFLREAAG
+589 RSPFLQEAAG
-599 AAAQGAGPAADCT
+599 AAQGAGPAADCT

-622 AECADSATPGAGL
+622 AD
-635 VAECADS
+635 CADS

-649 AAECA
+649 AAECTASVTPGAGPTAECA
-654 DAATPG
+654 DAATP
-660 TEPAADCA
+660 
-668 DAFSSG
+668 G

-689 ISRIIVHENRKIQ
+689 ISRIVVHENRKIQ

>member
-28 NQKKLLMTFVQSH
+28 NQKKLLMAFVQSH
-41 EELLLYNIYTDDG
+41 EELLLYNMYTDDG

-171 PGNKNRLLIDEYAAS
+171 PGDKNRLLIDEYAAS

-192 SLYLKGC
+192 SLYLKGY

-209 AEGVLSPSE
+209 AEGILSPSE

-226 YGSPATAGH
+226 YGSPATAGQ

-293 WNLTQALLKSRVR
+293 WNLTQTLLKNRVR
-306 SPADNTG
+306 S
-313 KTFLPGKPG
+313 
-322 VSSREPSSPG
+322 
-332 RPDISA
+332 
-338 RNPGAPASP
+338 PASP

-378 EYAFTCGTCKRYGRS
+378 EYAFTCGTCKRHGRS

-405 TQVILSDL
+405 TQVILSDV

-427 RLQAKRFL
+427 RQQAERFL
-435 ARWSDS
+435 ARWSGS
-441 AAHGAVPESSRAGGD
+441 AAHGAVPESSRAGDD
-456 ARQLKLEN
+456 ARRMK
-464 ILPRQEE
+464 
-471 ARQLKLEDVLPGQED
+471 
-486 ARQPDREEFRQLKL
+486 REEFRQPER
-500 EDILPRQED
+500 EDVRQ
-509 TRQPGREEFLPERED
+509 LERED

-529 REEFHLQSLLRSSY
+529 REKFHLQSLLRSSY

-577 REQNEALAARIG
+577 REQNEVLAARIG
-589 RSPFLREAAG
+589 RSPFLQEAAG
-599 AAAQGAGPAADCT
+599 AAQGAD
-612 DSATPGTGLA
+612 LA
-622 AECADSATPGAGL
+622 AECADSATPGAGPTADCANSAAPGTDL
-635 VAECADS
+635 AAEYTDS

-654 DAATPG
+654 AASLPG
-660 TEPAADCA
+660 TGLAAECA
-668 DAFSSG
+668 DVSSPV

-689 ISRIIVHENRKIQ
+689 ISRIVVHENRKIQ

>member
-28 NQKKLLMTFVQSH
+28 NQKKLLMAFVQSH
-41 EELLLYNIYTDDG
+41 EELLLYNMYTDDG

-171 PGNKNRLLIDEYAAS
+171 PGDKNRLLIDEYAAS

-192 SLYLKGC
+192 SLYLKGY

-209 AEGVLSPSE
+209 AEGILSPSE

-226 YGSPATAGH
+226 YGSPATAGQ

-293 WNLTQALLKSRVR
+293 WNLTQTLLKNRVR
-306 SPADNTG
+306 S
-313 KTFLPGKPG
+313 
-322 VSSREPSSPG
+322 
-332 RPDISA
+332 
-338 RNPGAPASP
+338 PASP

-378 EYAFTCGTCKRYGRS
+378 EYAFTCGTCKRHGRS

-427 RLQAKRFL
+427 RQQAERFL
-435 ARWSDS
+435 ARWSGS
-441 AAHGAVPESSRAGGD
+441 AAHGAVPESSRAGDD
-456 ARQLKLEN
+456 ARRMK
-464 ILPRQEE
+464 
-471 ARQLKLEDVLPGQED
+471 
-486 ARQPDREEFRQLKL
+486 REEFRQPER
-500 EDILPRQED
+500 EDVRQ
-509 TRQPGREEFLPERED
+509 LERED

-529 REEFHLQSLLRSSY
+529 REKFHLQSLLRSSY

-577 REQNEALAARIG
+577 REQNEVLAARIG
-589 RSPFLREAAG
+589 RSPFLQEAAG
-599 AAAQGAGPAADCT
+599 AAQGAD
-612 DSATPGTGLA
+612 LA
-622 AECADSATPGAGL
+622 AECADSATPGAGPTADCANSAAPGTDL
-635 VAECADS
+635 AAEYTDS

-654 DAATPG
+654 AASLPG
-660 TEPAADCA
+660 TGLAAECA
-668 DAFSSG
+668 DVSSPV

-689 ISRIIVHENRKIQ
+689 ISRIVVHENRKIQ

>member
-28 NQKKLLMTFVQSH
+28 NQKKLLMAFVQSH

-64 FRQMLSDIEERKVT
+64 FQQMLSDIEERKVT

-171 PGNKNRLLIDEYAAS
+171 PGDKNRLLIDKYAAS

-279 VVPGTHPPIIDEET
+279 VVLGTHPPIIDEET
-293 WNLTQALLKSRVR
+293 WNLTQALLKNRVR
-306 SPADNTG
+306 SPADNAG
-313 KTFLPGKPG
+313 KTFLPRKPG

-378 EYAFTCGTCKRYGRS
+378 EYAFTCGTCKRHGRG

-405 TQVILSDL
+405 TQVIFSDL

-427 RLQAKRFL
+427 RQQAERFL
-435 ARWSDS
+435 ARWSGS

-456 ARQLKLEN
+456 ARRRKLE
-464 ILPRQEE
+464 EF
-471 ARQLKLEDVLPGQED
+471 LPGQED
-486 ARQPDREEFRQLKL
+486 ARQPDREEFH
-500 EDILPRQED
+500 
-509 TRQPGREEFLPERED
+509 LPERED

-553 QEFLSCQTDF
+553 QEFLSCQKDF

-577 REQNEALAARIG
+577 REQNEVLAARIG

-599 AAAQGAGPAADCT
+599 AAQGADLAAECADSATPGADLAADCADSAT
-612 DSATPGTGLA
+612 PGAGLAAECADSATPGTGLA
-622 AECADSATPGAGL
+622 AECT
-635 VAECADS
+635 
-642 AAPGTGL
+642 
-649 AAECA
+649 
-654 DAATPG
+654 
-660 TEPAADCA
+660 

-689 ISRIIVHENRKIQ
+689 ISRIVVHENRKIQ

>member
-28 NQKKLLMTFVQSH
+28 NQKKLLMAFVQSH
-41 EELLLYNIYTDDG
+41 EELLLYNVYTDDG

-171 PGNKNRLLIDEYAAS
+171 PGDKNRLLIDKYAAS

-293 WNLTQALLKSRVR
+293 WNLTQALLKNRVR
-306 SPADNTG
+306 SPADNAG

-378 EYAFTCGTCKRYGRS
+378 EYAFTCGTCKRHGRG

-427 RLQAKRFL
+427 RQQAERFL
-435 ARWSDS
+435 ARWSGS

-456 ARQLKLEN
+456 A
-464 ILPRQEE
+464 
-471 ARQLKLEDVLPGQED
+471 
-486 ARQPDREEFRQLKL
+486 
-500 EDILPRQED
+500 
-509 TRQPGREEFLPERED
+509 
-524 IRQLE
+524 RQLE

-563 RRRKKLCADRLRVL
+563 RRRKKLCTDRLRVL
-577 REQNEALAARIG
+577 REQDEALAARIG
-589 RSPFLREAAG
+589 RSPFLQEAAG
-599 AAAQGAGPAADCT
+599 AAA
-612 DSATPGTGLA
+612 PGTGLV
-622 AECADSATPGAGL
+622 AD
-635 VAECADS
+635 
-642 AAPGTGL
+642 
-649 AAECA
+649 CA

-660 TEPAADCA
+660 AGPAADCA

-689 ISRIIVHENRKIQ
+689 ISRIVVHENRKIQ

-711 TFSLPGQYSIKN
+711 TFSLPGQYNIKN